1 MPVSS
6 CRPPAGVPRL
16 CCRILLLNP
25 CCVLLLYRN
34 RASLVRNPAMVTAAR
49 AAGRK
54 KARPEALQNCYR
66 TIRKVLAWLQ
76 EGFYRVHTIPRHHV
90 EPIRMAPG
98 SGPLRSCC
106 LGRGRARSPAFGP
119 ALTPQGSPHIWQDRQ
134 VVAGTLRRPKGLRP
148 LERVR

>member
-1 MPVSS
+1 
-6 CRPPAGVPRL
+6 
-16 CCRILLLNP
+16 
-25 CCVLLLYRN
+25 
-34 RASLVRNPAMVTAAR
+34 MVTAAR

-119 ALTPQGSPHIWQDRQ
+119 ALTPQGSPHNWQGRQ
-134 VVAGTLRRPKGLRP
+134 TAAGTPCRYRGTQPNSGACIEPLVRALWYIVLFSFSRNILSRLWAQRRTTFLVG
-148 LERVR
+148 